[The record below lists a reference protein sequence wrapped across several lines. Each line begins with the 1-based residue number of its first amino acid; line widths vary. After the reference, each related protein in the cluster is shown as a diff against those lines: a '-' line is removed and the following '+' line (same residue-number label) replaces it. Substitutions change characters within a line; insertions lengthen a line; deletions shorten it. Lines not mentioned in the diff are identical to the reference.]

1 MQWSRPEGEVPDAVV
16 AVLAGAGADR
26 RSARKQARMEVKPEE
41 TAQPGPLVPLRG
53 EIPSLVQA
61 LTRLGVLLVGGLY
74 TVGLLIVNL
83 DLGLYGLMSMEL
95 ARPEYVMAGALWI
108 FLVVVTIGAFKV
120 VIGELKQI
128 LSTRLS
134 AWRVFQALTEILIF
148 AGFFAF
154 VLFTLSRGELLYNK
168 PPAWIVLGTICLN
181 AYSLNRL
188 VESSR
193 AVLRFEKLSL
203 KSLFSARVGGG
214 TPIYYAVGL
223 LSLIALYSGL
233 AYPHFP
239 RVFGGGKKPLIEFV
253 LGEATKLAWKEL
265 GLPVSGDG
273 KKIGPVILLLE
284 TDSMFIVATPGKPQL
299 DVWSMFERQL
309 PAVGIDKKEV
319 SAIVYREKAK

>member
-1 MQWSRPEGEVPDAVV
+1 MQWSPPHGEVPGVAA
-16 AVLAGAGADR
+16 AVLAGVDAER

-41 TAQPGPLVPLRG
+41 SAQPADPIPPRG
-53 EIPSLVQA
+53 EIASLVQA

-83 DLGLYGLMSMEL
+83 DLGLYGLMSLEL

-108 FLVVVTIGAFKV
+108 FLVVVTIGAFRV
-120 VIGELKQI
+120 VIGQVKQI

-148 AGFFAF
+148 FGFFAF

-168 PPAWIVLGTICLN
+168 PPAWMVFGTICLN

-203 KSLFSARVGGG
+203 KSLFSARMGGG

-253 LGEATKLAWKEL
+253 LADSTKLAWKEL

-273 KKIGPVILLLE
+273 KKIGPVVLLLE
-284 TDSMFIVATPGKPQL
+284 TDSMFIVATPGEPQL
-299 DVWSMFERQL
+299 EVWSSFERRL
-309 PAVGIDKKEV
+309 LAVGIDKKEV
-319 SAIVYREKAK
+319 SAIVYHQKAK